1 MCDSVV
7 MPGGIGHRTND
18 PRAGLRLPQTERL
31 VKKVLCLP
39 TGPAETF
46 AEANTICDVIEFVV
60 EHTEAVKERFPVR
73 LFFPIREKLLTARLL
88 CT

>member
-1 MCDSVV
+1 MCDSAV

-39 TGPAETF
+39 TGPAVTS
-46 AEANTICDVIEFVV
+46 AEANTICDMIEFVV
-60 EHTEAVKERFPVR
+60 EHTEAVKGRFSVKPI
-73 LFFPIREKLLTARLL
+73 FPHP
-88 CT
+88 